1 MNILVVD
8 DDKLVAMSL
17 RMIIEADPDMTVV
30 DVGYSA
36 ADAIRLYKKYM
47 PDVLLMDIR
56 MKDRTGL
63 SAGEEIRAQYPNA
76 KILFLTTFND
86 DEYIVKALS
95 IGARG
100 YIIKQDFES
109 ISPARSSGARRK
121 RGGTSPA
128 PGASPMT
135 SRQPWSRRGR

>member
-100 YIIKQDFES
+100 Y
-109 ISPARSSGARRK
+109 
-121 RGGTSPA
+121 
-128 PGASPMT
+128 
-135 SRQPWSRRGR
+135 